1 MEMRIPEIREE
12 LATITALLGELAD
25 RMEGLTAELTRRSPV
40 KRAKPTSNPMNP
52 TLAKS
57 IRAYAKANPKA
68 SQKEVANVFNV
79 NPGRVS
85 EVLRGKRT

>member
-12 LATITALLGELAD
+12 LAAITELLGELTA
-25 RMEGLTAELTRRSPV
+25 RMEVLTAEMVRRSPV

-57 IRAYAKANPKA
+57 IRAYVKANPKA
-68 SQKEVANVFNV
+68 SQKDVANVFNV

>member
-1 MEMRIPEIREE
+1 MRIPEIREE
-12 LATITALLGELAD
+12 LAAITELLGELTA
-25 RMEGLTAELTRRSPV
+25 RMEVLTAEMVRRSPV

-57 IRAYAKANPKA
+57 IRAYVKANPKA
-68 SQKEVANVFNV
+68 SQKDVANVFNV